1 MLRVEGTLCPKEVR
15 AMVSQTMMA
24 GRSLGGYPRA
34 SVVLLRAALG
44 LFALALLWPGQR
56 TAIDRRTGRVA
67 WR

>member
-1 MLRVEGTLCPKEVR
+1 
-15 AMVSQTMMA
+15 MVSQTMMA